1 MRDAAGRPIRF
12 VGTRIDIT
20 QLKWIEEELRSA
32 KEEAAER
39 ARMAEMGRDVG
50 IALCQGNTLQE
61 ILQPCAEALVRH
73 LDVSF
78 ARIWTL
84 DPQED
89 VLMLQASAGQYTHI
103 DGPHSRVPIG
113 QFKIGWIA
121 QHRQPHL
128 TNDVP
133 HDTRIS
139 DPDSARRERM
149 VAFAGYPLLI
159 EDRLMGVLA
168 MFAQSP
174 VARRAPGT
182 EVGG

>member
-1 MRDAAGRPIRF
+1 M
-12 VGTRIDIT
+12 
-20 QLKWIEEELRSA
+20 
-32 KEEAAER
+32 
-39 ARMAEMGRDVG
+39 
-50 IALCQGNTLQE
+50 
-61 ILQPCAEALVRH
+61 RH

-89 VLMLQASAGQYTHI
+89 VLVLQASAGQYTHI

-121 QHRQPHL
+121 QQRQPHL

-168 MFAQSP
+168 MFGAEP
-174 VARRAPGT
+174 CRRT
-182 EVGG
+182 CSRY